1 MDVSSLLTPQSVI
14 TDLKAVSKAEALIA
28 LSEQA
33 ASVMGLEATAVY
45 HALVE
50 RERLGTT
57 GLGHGIAIPH
67 ARLPNIK
74 QLCVVFARLT
84 KPVNFEAI
92 DAQPVDLM
100 FLLLSP
106 ETAGADHLKALARIS
121 RLLHDASL
129 CRKLRDTDT
138 ADSLRRLLFEQLVPI
153 AHESV

>member
-1 MDVSSLLTPQSVI
+1 MDVLSLLTSQSVI
-14 TDLKAVSKAEALIA
+14 ADLKAASKTEALIA

-33 ASVMGLEATAVY
+33 ASVMGLEASAIY

-67 ARLPNIK
+67 ARLANIK
-74 QLCVVFARLT
+74 RLCVVFARLT

-106 ETAGADHLKALARIS
+106 ETAGADHLKALARLS

-129 CRKLRDTDT
+129 CRKLRGTDT
-138 ADSLRRLLFEQLVPI
+138 ADNLRGLLLEHLIPI
-153 AHESV
+153 PNE

>member
-1 MDVSSLLTPQSVI
+1 MDVLSLLTSQSVI
-14 TDLKAVSKAEALIA
+14 ADLKAASKAEALIA

-33 ASVMGLEATAVY
+33 ASVMGLEVSAVY

-67 ARLPNIK
+67 ARLANIK
-74 QLCVVFARLT
+74 RLCVVFARLT

-100 FLLLSP
+100 FLVLSP
-106 ETAGADHLKALARIS
+106 ESAGADHLKALARLS

-138 ADSLRRLLFEQLVPI
+138 ADSLRGLLLEHLIPI
-153 AHESV
+153 PNE